1 MFIKKSIPPRRCHSI
16 RAAEMGQAEPD
27 IVRAGRPRSRGGLT
41 ASSFT
46 GEPFA
51 KFRRQ
56 GFYGPGEGT
65 GNSRGRSAL
74 CLNGHKR
81 HKSWNRQVSNLIQES
96 GLPERGSPSNGHKRH
111 KNGNWARLEPY
122 FVTFVLFVVEPFTPF
137 ARQRELSRE
146 KPGER
151 SLVGQVRSLLSHGDA
166 RFRILQK
173 AQGFFTWMHRMHR
186 IFSGK
191 GWLVIPGIRKP
202 APDHRPS
209 RLLMQ
214 QPLVLLI
221 LLILCIHVH
230 KKIDSAS
237 ALPFD
242 PCGGDGPG

>member
-1 MFIKKSIPPRRCHSI
+1 MPEWPQEAQKLESAGLKSHLGIGVHRTRLSV
-16 RAAEMGQAEPD
+16 E
-27 IVRAGRPRSRGGLT
+27 RPQK
-41 ASSFT
+41 AQ
-46 GEPFA
+46 
-51 KFRRQ
+51 KQ
-56 GFYGPGEGT
+56 D
-65 GNSRGRSAL
+65 
-74 CLNGHKR
+74 
-81 HKSWNRQVSNLIQES
+81 
-96 GLPERGSPSNGHKRH
+96 
-111 KNGNWARLEPY
+111 WARLEPY

-137 ARQRELSRE
+137 AKQRELSRE

-151 SLVGQVRSLLSHGDA
+151 SLAGQVRSLLFHGDA
-166 RFRILQK
+166 RFRNLQK

-221 LLILCIHVH
+221 LCILCIHVH
-230 KKIDSAS
+230 KKIDSAA